1 MEQLR
6 EQLVEEIRIAERDLL
21 AGLERRLKHKDRADL
36 ENHLRQLDRLEESLP
51 ESHIVRLVVEA
62 RRRVRLNE
70 RQGE

>member
-1 MEQLR
+1 
-6 EQLVEEIRIAERDLL
+6 L
-21 AGLERRLKHKDRADL
+21 AGLKRRLKHKDRADL